1 MQMPYSYKIF
11 SPYSSVRVALFI
23 RLILQM
29 PQKSQSLEED
39 FAAAYDLYADAI
51 FRHCYFRVHERE
63 KAVDLMQETF
73 MKTWEYL
80 ASGKKVENLR
90 AFLYRTANNLIID
103 QARRA
108 KLRKEESLEDM
119 QEEGFDVSGEDGR
132 DIGTALDGRHVVA
145 TMKKIEEPY
154 RSALILRYVDEL
166 SPKEISEVIGEPVNT
181 VSVRINRGVKKLRS
195 LLPQYG

>member
-1 MQMPYSYKIF
+1 MPK
-11 SPYSSVRVALFI
+11 
-23 RLILQM
+23 Q
-29 PQKSQSLEED
+29 SQSLEED

-90 AFLYRTANNLIID
+90 AFLYRTANNLIVD

-108 KLRKEESLEDM
+108 KLRKEDSLEDM
-119 QEEGFDVSGEDGR
+119 REAGFDIAGDDGR
-132 DIGTALDGRHVVA
+132 DMGTVLDGRHVVSVMA
-145 TMKKIEEPY
+145 KIEEPY

-166 SPKEISEVIGEPVNT
+166 SPKEIAEVLGEPANV